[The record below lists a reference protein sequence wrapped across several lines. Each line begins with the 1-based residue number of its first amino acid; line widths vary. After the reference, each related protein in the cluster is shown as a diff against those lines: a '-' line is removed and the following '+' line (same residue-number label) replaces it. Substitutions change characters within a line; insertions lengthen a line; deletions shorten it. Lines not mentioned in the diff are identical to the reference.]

1 RLGPVRAAG
10 TGCRHG
16 LVAHRSGPVQL
27 PGLRDGAELLV
38 AARRRKY
45 PRGAGP
51 VRRLVAGTVGLRPAG
66 GPGRA
71 GRRTRSRQRSRSRTS
86 LTDSERLAERRY
98 VMSDTDAHPLPGTTC
113 DPLCPDSDGFPM
125 GETDFHIAAIIW
137 LREALEDF
145 FADHPDVYV
154 ASNLLLYF
162 RVGSLRERRDPDV
175 LVAKGVGKHQRRS
188 FRTWEENTVP
198 CVVFEISSEKT
209 WEVDLYEKRI
219 DYRRLGIGEY
229 FLFDPESR
237 FLNPPLQGFRLAK
250 RKYVPIPLA
259 PDGSLTSQELGLRL
273 LPEGG

>member
-1 RLGPVRAAG
+1 
-10 TGCRHG
+10 
-16 LVAHRSGPVQL
+16 
-27 PGLRDGAELLV
+27 
-38 AARRRKY
+38 
-45 PRGAGP
+45 
-51 VRRLVAGTVGLRPAG
+51 
-66 GPGRA
+66 
-71 GRRTRSRQRSRSRTS
+71 
-86 LTDSERLAERRY
+86 
-98 VMSDTDAHPLPGTTC
+98 MSDTDAHPLPGTTC

-273 LPEGG
+273 LPEGGMLRLIDAQTGMRVLTRQEQTLEERRRADELAVEVKRLRKLLREQEKADGGEA